1 MKNQSNTEDIS
12 INWKRAVS
20 VWFLIAV
27 AESVHGTLR
36 RLFLVPRIGELFS
49 HQIGVVIGS
58 AIIYTIAWLCIR
70 WIGSL
75 SFRQQLQIGALWV
88 VLTLIFE
95 FTLGYFFGYSLE
107 RILSDYNIAEGGL
120 MVFGVLFMLF
130 APALAARA
138 RGLSGI

>member
-1 MKNQSNTEDIS
+1 M
-12 INWKRAVS
+12 NWKRAFY
-20 VWFLIAV
+20 VWLLIAV

-36 RLFLVPRIGELFS
+36 RIFLVPWIGELLS

-58 AIIYTIAWLCIR
+58 AIIFTIAWLCIR
-70 WIGSL
+70 WFGPGSH
-75 SFRQQLQIGALWV
+75 RQQFQVGLLWV

-107 RILSDYNIAEGGL
+107 RILSDYNIAKGGV

-130 APALAARA
+130 SPAFAAKV
-138 RGLSGI
+138 RGLNPT